1 MFILLQLF
9 ALFAIL
15 GLALAAAASGNDNMR
30 VYNGNSSNGKYSFVA
45 NIESIDPMY
54 MGKNCTGALISDHL
68 VLTTANCLM
77 SGGHTWFNPQLMS
90 VMFGKDKYKAHQ
102 ALISD
107 KYTQGSFA
115 HNIGL
120 IVLSSSVPSSVAQ
133 PVKIYLGNLN
143 APMDAFV
150 AGYGITSDKMK
161 YPDSAQIAS
170 MSILDKQKCLMY
182 PQFDS
187 TTEFCA
193 SGKSNL
199 CMGDEGAPLLVS
211 NPKAHLVALA
221 GIASYVVDSNK
232 NAAKVCSHD
241 DDQLAYFEMCSS
253 WAQWISRASL
263 VDYSSIVTNF
273 AADGIASESDD
284 YSQAVLN
291 VDGGAVEGPLT
302 VINTESGSSKLAHCS
317 ITNPASLLV
326 AFYILL
332 AF

>member
-221 GIASYVVDSNK
+221 GIAS
-232 NAAKVCSHD
+232 
-241 DDQLAYFEMCSS
+241 
-253 WAQWISRASL
+253 ASL

-302 VINTESGSSKLAHCS
+302 VINTESGSSKPAHCS
-317 ITNPASLLV
+317 ITNPASLLI